1 MHPIICLAGPTAS
14 GKTNTALRL
23 AEKMPIDLIVTDH
36 IAGNQEKIRIYPT
49 QKWKS
54 KKLKGSI
61 EIDNNYYVDSKYT
74 IQ

>member
-1 MHPIICLAGPTAS
+1 MS
-14 GKTNTALRL
+14 FRWNNVVKDF
-23 AEKMPIDLIVTDH
+23 KMPIDLIVTDH

-61 EIDNNYYVDSKYT
+61 DIDNNYYVDSKYI